1 MFWKAILQTFILIN
15 TKKKKKINS
24 NNNLP
29 LEKERIMH
37 NVMIPIISVFNENHN
52 RYCDKL
58 FFGKILIQMI

>member
-1 MFWKAILQTFILIN
+1 
-15 TKKKKKINS
+15 
-24 NNNLP
+24 
-29 LEKERIMH
+29 MH